1 MESHAGKRFDKKR
14 EGFDR
19 RSNPD
24 RRSSARHDSPPRR
37 QQLRRQRDVLD
48 LLAPPGSLPPK
59 RSLSTWF
66 EAQSSDITVQPSRN
80 GWTVHDDGRTTLG

>member
-1 MESHAGKRFDKKR
+1 MESHAGESFDKKR

-24 RRSSARHDSPPRR
+24 RRSSARHDVPPRR

-48 LLAPPGSLPPK
+48 QLAPPGSLPPK

-66 EAQSSDITVQPSRN
+66 EAQSSGIAEPSRN
-80 GWTVHDDGRTTLG
+80 GSFPRDGR